1 MSLFTPINCTVVTF
15 NDCANVVSASDS
27 DGGD

>member
-15 NDCANVVSASDS
+15 NNYSNVVSASNS